1 MNQKYP
7 LLRSVLAISVFLLL
21 FLIWFIYLKTPQP
34 TTQSWVYLL
43 PSINASLNLISL
55 CFMISGIIAI
65 KNRQKLRHKKK
76 YVIGRNVFRLFF
88 GVLSVIPSFSWRHCL
103 YGRRLYSLHLLFH
116 INLTYHLNN
125 GCVTF
130 NFANRY
136 LWLTQSN
143 KNSQKNSAL
152 YLSYL
157 GIYFC
162 NWHFN
167 LFDVASLICF
177 FAFNQQISIFF

>member
-65 KNRQKLRHKKK
+65 KNRQKLRHKK
-76 YVIGRNVFRLFF
+76 NM
-88 GVLSVIPSFSWRHCL
+88 LSAVMSSACFLVCYLL
-103 YGRRLYSLHLLFH
+103 YHHFH
-116 INLTYHLNN
+116 GDTVYMGEGFIR
-125 GCVTF
+125 C
-130 NFANRY
+130 
-136 LWLTQSN
+136 
-143 KNSQKNSAL
+143 
-152 YLSYL
+152 
-157 GIYFC
+157 IYFFILIS
-162 NWHFN
+162 HII
-167 LFDVASLICF
+167 LTMVALPLILLTVTYGLL
-177 FAFNQQISIFF
+177 NQTKIHKKIARYTFPIWVYISVTGILIYLMLQA